1 MDADEENG
9 CLQVIPGSHRGEE
22 LLTHCPGGKKVLGS
36 LHVPGERVRG
46 RQGGTGAGEEG

>member
-36 LHVPGERVRG
+36 LHVPESEFEVGKAVPC
-46 RQGGTGAGEEG
+46 AG